1 MTIRCAIAR
10 VLIVLALLAQSGN
23 AQSVT
28 NPLVGA
34 WRLETDPKFPQAV
47 LMFSADG
54 YYTQVSISPN
64 RSKPKNDFD
73 HETREELMKQFGGL
87 HASWGIWKAEGTKLT
102 RVRLASEDPGVEG
115 TQAIAEF
122 RMEGDVLILG
132 KNPQNEARWRRL
144 KMGR

>member
-10 VLIVLALLAQSGN
+10 VVVVFVLLAQNGM
-23 AQSVT
+23 AQSAT

-34 WRLETDPKFPQAV
+34 WRFETDPKFPQAV
-47 LMFSADG
+47 LILSADG
-54 YYTQVSISPN
+54 YYAQVAISPN

-87 HASWGIWKAEGTKLT
+87 HASWGTWKAEGTKLI

-122 RMEGDVLILG
+122 RIEGDVLILG
-132 KNPQNEARWRRL
+132 KARWHRL
-144 KMGR
+144 R